1 MKALFSACLLGVA
14 LSGCAQIDGKIRGW
28 LASQEPAH
36 AVLAGER
43 FAGTA
48 TLYTDRSGTL
58 QLSPVGS
65 GLGPQRVCVGPLR
78 YLGTGHGLVSLRC
91 AGGEPVLLPFT
102 QLSPTSGHAVG
113 RTPQGDAVLV
123 WGMAANAAAAYLPLP
138 AMPVMAVP
146 PAPSAS
152 APAP

>member
-58 QLSPVGS
+58 QLSP
-65 GLGPQRVCVGPLR
+65 
-78 YLGTGHGLVSLRC
+78 
-91 AGGEPVLLPFT
+91 
-102 QLSPTSGHAVG
+102 TSGHAVG
-113 RTPQGDAVLV
+113 RTQQGDAVLV